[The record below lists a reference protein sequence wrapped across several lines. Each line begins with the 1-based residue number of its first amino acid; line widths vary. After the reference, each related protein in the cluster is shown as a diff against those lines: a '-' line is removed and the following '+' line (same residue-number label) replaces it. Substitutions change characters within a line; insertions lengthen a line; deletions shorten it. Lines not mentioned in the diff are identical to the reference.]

1 VCMSNGVENIMSN
14 DLKGTFAWVQVF
26 PR

>member
-1 VCMSNGVENIMSN
+1 MSNGVENIMSN